1 MAPRVTARTAI
12 RYPAAMGWIIAI
24 AVNAFALWVAVQIV
38 PGLGFSGEPLQFA
51 IVAAVF
57 AALNTFLK
65 PILKIVTIPIS
76 LITFGLF
83 LFVINA
89 LMLMLTGAVS
99 DELSLGFTVADF
111 GAAFLGGI
119 VTALAG
125 LVASL
130 VLDRLD

>member
-1 MAPRVTARTAI
+1 
-12 RYPAAMGWIIAI
+12 MGWIIAI

-38 PGLGFSGEPLQFA
+38 PGLDFSGEPLQFG
-51 IVAAVF
+51 IVAAIF
-57 AALNTFLK
+57 AGLNTFLK

-99 DELSLGFTVADF
+99 DELNLGFVVDGF

-125 LVASL
+125 FVASL
-130 VLDRLD
+130 VADRLD

>member
-1 MAPRVTARTAI
+1 
-12 RYPAAMGWIIAI
+12 MGWIIAI

-38 PGLGFSGEPLQFA
+38 PGLDFTGEPLQFA

-65 PILKIVTIPIS
+65 PVLKIVTIPIS

-89 LMLMLTGAVS
+89 LMLMLTGAIS
-99 DELSLGFTVADF
+99 EELGLGLTVADF
-111 GAAFLGGI
+111 WAALLGSVVI
-119 VTALAG
+119 SLAG
-125 LVASL
+125 WILSMVVGASRL
-130 VLDRLD
+130 PGKVL

>member
-1 MAPRVTARTAI
+1 
-12 RYPAAMGWIIAI
+12 MGWIIAI

-38 PGLGFSGEPLQFA
+38 PGLDFSGEPLQFG

-57 AALNTFLK
+57 DALNTFLK

-76 LITFGLF
+76 LLTFGIF

-89 LMLMLTGAVS
+89 VMLLLTGVVS
-99 DELSLGFTVADF
+99 DELNLGFSVADF

-125 LVASL
+125 FVAALVA
-130 VLDRLD
+130 DRLD

>member
-1 MAPRVTARTAI
+1 
-12 RYPAAMGWIIAI
+12 MGWIIAI
-24 AVNAFALWVAVQIV
+24 AINAFALWVAVQIV
-38 PGLGFSGEPLQFA
+38 PGLGFTGEPLQFG

-57 AALNTFLK
+57 AALNTLIK

-89 LMLMLTGAVS
+89 LMLILTGAVS
-99 DELSLGFTVADF
+99 DELNLGFSVDGF

-125 LVASL
+125 FVASL